1 MTQPTTGEARLQL
14 MLTIAAIAVG
24 GVVFAVTADFVS
36 GVGVGA
42 AFFALVRQAT
52 RVWGPKPDAPSAT

>member
-1 MTQPTTGEARLQL
+1 MVQRTTREGRTQFI
-14 MLTIAAIAVG
+14 LTIAAIVVG
-24 GVVFAVTADFVS
+24 GVVFAVTADFVI

-52 RVWGPKPDAPSAT
+52 RVWGPKPGGPSPT